1 MNTRWLAIFAAAL
14 GLTALLLCSS
24 SVRPAQGPASPHP
37 QGAQRNVSLVRML
50 PFSQPDS
57 SR

>member
-1 MNTRWLAIFAAAL
+1 MKTRWLTIFAAAL

-24 SVRPAQGPASPHP
+24 SVRPTPTAPSTRPETAQHNASLARMPPAP
-37 QGAQRNVSLVRML
+37 QAD
-50 PFSQPDS
+50 P